1 MASSTASPHFLFLSL
16 PTSKISKPIIPTS
29 FHLSSS
35 SINPISKLFSTPNS
49 INLFEATPSSRFVP
63 EVAFSLD
70 LELDDELSIGLDEQ
84 QDHSFLPELKLFVGN
99 LPFNVDNAALARLFE
114 GSGSVEMA
122 EVVYDKLNR
131 RSRGFGFVTM
141 SSIEE
146 AEAAAKKFDGHELD
160 GRQLR
165 VNYGPPPRKKPVIR
179 EPRDGGRGDN
189 NSNTVYVGNLSW
201 SVDDQALETLF
212 WEHGNVMKAKVF
224 YDKYTGRSRG
234 FGFVTYSS
242 ADEAYRAV
250 ESLDGVDLD
259 GRNIRVS
266 VAEPQQRRQL

>member
-1 MASSTASPHFLFLSL
+1 MASSTASPHFLPL
-16 PTSKISKPIIPTS
+16 PSSKISRTTIPTS

-35 SINPISKLFSTPNS
+35 SLNPISKLFSISTS
-49 INLFEATPSSRFVP
+49 INVFEATPSSRFVP
-63 EVAFSLD
+63 RVAFSLD
-70 LELDDELSIGLDEQ
+70 LDLDDDLSIGRDEE
-84 QDHSFLPELKLFVGN
+84 QDHRFFPQLKLFVGN

-131 RSRGFGFVTM
+131 RSRGFGFVKM
-141 SSIEE
+141 SSSEE
-146 AEAAAKKFDGHELD
+146 AEAAARKFDGYELD

-165 VNYGPPPRKKPVIR
+165 VNYGPPPRKKSVVR
-179 EPRDGGRGDN
+179 EPRIDGRGDN
-189 NSNTVYVGNLSW
+189 ISNTVYVGNLSW

-212 WEHGNVMKAKVF
+212 WEHGNVMKAKVSH
-224 YDKYTGRSRG
+224 DEDSGRSRG

-242 ADEAYRAV
+242 ADEAYQAV

-266 VAEPQQRRQL
+266 VAKPQQRRQL

>member
-1 MASSTASPHFLFLSL
+1 MVMASSSASPHFLSL
-16 PTSKISKPIIPTS
+16 PSSKISKPIIPTS

-35 SINPISKLFSTPNS
+35 SLNPFSKLLS
-49 INLFEATPSSRFVP
+49 IPTSISATPSSRIVP
-63 EVAFSLD
+63 KVAFSLD
-70 LELDDELSIGLDEQ
+70 LELDDDLTKIGLDEE
-84 QDHSFLPELKLFVGN
+84 QDHIFFPELKLFVGN

-131 RSRGFGFVTM
+131 RSRGFGFVKM

-146 AEAAAKKFDGHELD
+146 AEAAAKKFDGYELD

-165 VNYGPPPRKKPVIR
+165 VNYGPPPRKKPVVR
-179 EPRDGGRGDN
+179 EPRDSGRGNN

-224 YDKYTGRSRG
+224 YDKDSGRSRG

-266 VAEPQQRRQL
+266 VAEPQQRRRL